1 MWQDI
6 FCSIV
11 YNKEQKERDCMKKC
25 LLVVIMVMMLVSP
38 AMGANTIFIDDA
50 AYYADTIVQDNRIF
64 VPLRFV
70 GEAMGYK
77 VEWKDGMV
85 IMATA
90 TDLARPKI
98 IGDET
103 FVNAINDALDLLR
116 DKSPADHELVCRNIQ
131 DIQITEDTNKS
142 AFMLGRNVRIS
153 SYLISINDGYKNA
166 YIAAVLTHE
175 ALHAVN
181 NKYGMDIKEQENQS
195 YLREMNVL
203 RILEVPQQQIDNIE
217 RTRQRILNQL

>member
-1 MWQDI
+1 
-6 FCSIV
+6 
-11 YNKEQKERDCMKKC
+11 
-25 LLVVIMVMMLVSP
+25 
-38 AMGANTIFIDDA
+38 
-50 AYYADTIVQDNRIF
+50 VQDNRIF